1 MKLDVLVDSIPR
13 PSKFDDAND
22 FSEYW
27 KGSLATML
35 VARDSDGTWH
45 GLKCWREG
53 SLTGY
58 TTDKGQILNKSS
70 DLAEFDMS
78 TLDVDA
84 YVAWAEKLL
93 DGWKVTAEIPEIGL
107 ESIDDT
113 VVVKTRKK
121 KKTKK
126 MKSLELV
133 RWLYEASDDEA
144 AQV

>member
-1 MKLDVLVDSIPR
+1 
-13 PSKFDDAND
+13 
-22 FSEYW
+22 
-27 KGSLATML
+27 
-35 VARDSDGTWH
+35 
-45 GLKCWREG
+45 
-53 SLTGY
+53 
-58 TTDKGQILNKSS
+58 
-70 DLAEFDMS
+70 MS

-93 DGWKVTAEIPEIGL
+93 DGWKVTADIPEIGL